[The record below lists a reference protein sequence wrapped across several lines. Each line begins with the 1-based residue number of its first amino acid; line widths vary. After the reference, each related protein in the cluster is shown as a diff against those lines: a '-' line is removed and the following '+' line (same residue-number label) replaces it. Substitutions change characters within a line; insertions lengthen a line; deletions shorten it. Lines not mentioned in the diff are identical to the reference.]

1 LFNFYKTQQIMN
13 AFTTAV
19 VVITGAAS
27 GIGRALALQAA
38 SRGADVIAT
47 DINAVSLEETKGMAF
62 QEGRSI
68 TTEVL
73 DVSDAKAIEQFSL
86 RWIPQ
91 LNGRKLV
98 LINNAGVALLSG
110 SFEHTSLA
118 DFEWL
123 VRINL
128 WGAIYLTKAFYPYL
142 LEQNAGHIVNISSV
156 FGLVG
161 IEHQAAY
168 CTAKF
173 ALRGFTETLRMEL
186 TDTNIYTTTV
196 HPGGVDTN
204 IVRNSRLNERIAS
217 KETHQTSI
225 TRFAKLAITTSDSA
239 ARQILNAVEKKQ
251 ARLVIGKDGRTLDLL
266 ARLLPVGY
274 TALVKKRLE
283 KTFGNPYM
291 SS

>member
-1 LFNFYKTQQIMN
+1 MN
-13 AFTTAV
+13 AFTNAV
-19 VVITGAAS
+19 VIITGAAS
-27 GIGRALALQAA
+27 GIGRELALQAA
-38 SRGADVIAT
+38 GRGAAVIAT
-47 DINAVSLEETKGMAF
+47 DINAAALEETKNIGL
-62 QEGRSI
+62 GKGVTI
-68 TTEVL
+68 TTELL
-73 DVSDAKAIEQFSL
+73 DVSDTTAIEQFAQ
-86 RWIPQ
+86 RWLPQ

-98 LINNAGVALLSG
+98 LINNAGVALMSG
-110 SFEHTSLA
+110 SFHQTNLT

-123 VRINL
+123 LRINL

-142 LEQNAGHIVNISSV
+142 LRQNAGHLVNISSV

-186 TDTNIYTTTV
+186 AGTNIYTTTV

-204 IVRNSRLNERIAS
+204 IVRNSRVNELIAS
-217 KETHQTSI
+217 KEAHQHSI
-225 TRFAKLAITTSDSA
+225 TSFASLAITSPGSA
-239 ARQILNAVEKKQ
+239 ARQILDAVEKKKS
-251 ARLVIGKDGRTLDLL
+251 RLVIGKDGRMLDLL

-274 TALVKKRLE
+274 TAVVKKRIQKSL
-283 KTFGNPYM
+283 GNPYL